1 MDILQ
6 TQLHDGVLV
15 LRLNRPEKHNSLNQ
29 DLILGMERAI
39 VDAKSNPSIRSIL
52 LIGNGPSF
60 CAGADIN
67 RLAEC
72 DALLGHE
79 FAKSGQALMNQIEAM
94 TKPCLAA
101 LHGHV
106 LGGGCELAMS
116 AHLRFAHEKTLLGQ
130 PEIKLGVIPG
140 YGGTQR
146 LSRLVGASRAL
157 DLCLSGRFID
167 ATTALNWGLVNR
179 VVTENLETEAMNYL
193 RQLNQ
198 MPLIASASIIE
209 SILLGSNMTLS
220 QGLEL
225 EALYFAKTCASQD
238 KKEGVQAFL
247 EKRKPQFKGC

>member
-6 TQLHDGVLV
+6 TQIHEGILV

-29 DLILGMERAI
+29 DLILSIERAVI
-39 VDAKSNPSIRSIL
+39 DAKSNASIRSLL

-79 FAKSGQALMNQIEAM
+79 FAKAGQALMNQMESL

-146 LSRLVGASRAL
+146 LSRLIGASRAL

-167 ATTALNWGLVNR
+167 ATTALSWGLVNR
-179 VVTENLETEAMNYL
+179 VVADDLETEAINYL
-193 RQLNQ
+193 KQLNQ
-198 MPLIASASIIE
+198 MPSVATSSIIE

-225 EALYFAKTCASQD
+225 EALHFAKTCASQD
-238 KKEGVQAFL
+238 KQEGVQAFL
-247 EKRKPQFKGC
+247 EKRKAQFKGC